1 MPLSQES
8 SSSSS
13 SDLSA
18 HSTDAPVYSPV
29 SNFSLSDYS
38 SNLEE
43 GSEQLHDDQ
52 EQNQSPESLPLP
64 EAGDHFGYKF
74 VGDNVDKNVRPS
86 RERAEMKPQSLHYF
100 HSFAVKDRVPI
111 DGLSDKTPEIGIP
124 DPVRFLPSTD
134 DIDCI
139 KQDLCIL
146 ISR

>member
-18 HSTDAPVYSPV
+18 HSPDAPVYSPV

-86 RERAEMKPQSLHYF
+86 RERAEMKPQFLHYF

-111 DGLSDKTPEIGIP
+111 LRWS
-124 DPVRFLPSTD
+124 F
-134 DIDCI
+134 
-139 KQDLCIL
+139 
-146 ISR
+146 

>member
-18 HSTDAPVYSPV
+18 HSPDAPVYSPV

-52 EQNQSPESLPLP
+52 EQNRVLSPYLFQKQETTSVTNSLVTMWIKML
-64 EAGDHFGYKF
+64 DHLE
-74 VGDNVDKNVRPS
+74 NVQK
-86 RERAEMKPQSLHYF
+86 
-100 HSFAVKDRVPI
+100 
-111 DGLSDKTPEIGIP
+111 
-124 DPVRFLPSTD
+124 
-134 DIDCI
+134 
-139 KQDLCIL
+139 
-146 ISR
+146 

>member
-43 GSEQLHDDQ
+43 GSEQPHI
-52 EQNQSPESLPLP
+52 
-64 EAGDHFGYKF
+64 
-74 VGDNVDKNVRPS
+74 
-86 RERAEMKPQSLHYF
+86 EMTTL
-100 HSFAVKDRVPI
+100 
-111 DGLSDKTPEIGIP
+111 
-124 DPVRFLPSTD
+124 
-134 DIDCI
+134 
-139 KQDLCIL
+139 
-146 ISR
+146 